1 MRSIAYPAHA
11 AVLTRFGSQ
20 LRCAPG
26 WESAGVLGQA
36 FSASRGS
43 NRTRTIRLTPTTR
56 PTSLGS
62 TSLIHRIEVTCA
74 ACGGHLE
81 HVFAGG
87 PGDTGGATASRP
99 AASSSTHAN
108 PERVRRTPGFTW
120 RPAARRP
127 REASSRDCSVVRL
140 EVALVIVLGG
150 VEGRSG
156 HDHGRDRPGQRPVLL
171 VTRGD
176 RQPLLSG
183 VVKEDRRT
191 ILTAET

>member
-43 NRTRTIRLTPTTR
+43 NRTRTIRLTPTTT

-87 PGDTGGATASRP
+87 PGDTGGLPHHVPLPRARRTLTPSAYAGRQ
-99 AASSSTHAN
+99 AL
-108 PERVRRTPGFTW
+108 RGVRRHG
-120 RPAARRP
+120 AHGKHRREIAP
-127 REASSRDCSVVRL
+127 SCVS
-140 EVALVIVLGG
+140 
-150 VEGRSG
+150 
-156 HDHGRDRPGQRPVLL
+156 
-171 VTRGD
+171 
-176 RQPLLSG
+176 
-183 VVKEDRRT
+183 K
-191 ILTAET
+191 